1 MVENVIDWIN
11 LYLVNGAISFPEFI
25 CWIVIVRWK
34 ALPAF
39 EQLGPELT
47 SKIFQV
53 ANNSRRLNL
62 SLEIKSI
69 VIGSILPLQRTVR
82 ELSLLGMHGV
92 VLLLIQHHVL
102 LYLSIIPFIMCLK
115 SWWLVLLNHARS
127 TQLKEKSCCVRLI
140 CQRQKQTSC
149 MSKLP
154 SLNKW

>member
-11 LYLVNGAISFPEFI
+11 LYLVNGAIRFPEFI

-34 ALPAF
+34 ALLAF

-69 VIGSILPLQRTVR
+69 VIGSILLLQRTLR

-92 VLLLIQHHVL
+92 VLLLMTTSRTTVPFYNPLYHVL
-102 LYLSIIPFIMCLK
+102 
-115 SWWLVLLNHARS
+115 
-127 TQLKEKSCCVRLI
+127 EKLMTRTLEPCA
-140 CQRQKQTSC
+140 
-149 MSKLP
+149 
-154 SLNKW
+154 

>member
-62 SLEIKSI
+62 NLEIKSI
-69 VIGSILPLQRTVR
+69 VIGSILLLQRTVR
-82 ELSLLGMHGV
+82 ELPLLGMHGV
-92 VLLLIQHHVL
+92 VLLLMTTSRTTVPFYNPLYHVL
-102 LYLSIIPFIMCLK
+102 
-115 SWWLVLLNHARS
+115 
-127 TQLKEKSCCVRLI
+127 EKLMTRTLEPCA
-140 CQRQKQTSC
+140 
-149 MSKLP
+149 
-154 SLNKW
+154 

>member
-69 VIGSILPLQRTVR
+69 VIGSILLLQRTVR
-82 ELSLLGMHGV
+82 ELSLLGIHGV
-92 VLLLIQHHVL
+92 VLLLMTTSRTTVPFYNPLYHVL
-102 LYLSIIPFIMCLK
+102 
-115 SWWLVLLNHARS
+115 
-127 TQLKEKSCCVRLI
+127 EKLMTRTLEPCA
-140 CQRQKQTSC
+140 
-149 MSKLP
+149 
-154 SLNKW
+154 

>member
-11 LYLVNGAISFPEFI
+11 LYLVNGATSFPEFI

-69 VIGSILPLQRTVR
+69 VIGSILLLQRTVR

-92 VLLLIQHHVL
+92 VLLLMTTSRTTVPFYNPLYHVL
-102 LYLSIIPFIMCLK
+102 
-115 SWWLVLLNHARS
+115 
-127 TQLKEKSCCVRLI
+127 EKLMTRTLEPCA
-140 CQRQKQTSC
+140 
-149 MSKLP
+149 
-154 SLNKW
+154 

>member
-25 CWIVIVRWK
+25 CWIAIVRWK

-69 VIGSILPLQRTVR
+69 VIGSILLLQRTVR

-92 VLLLIQHHVL
+92 VLLLMTTSRTTVPFYNPLYHVL
-102 LYLSIIPFIMCLK
+102 
-115 SWWLVLLNHARS
+115 
-127 TQLKEKSCCVRLI
+127 EKLMTRTLEPCA
-140 CQRQKQTSC
+140 
-149 MSKLP
+149 
-154 SLNKW
+154 